1 MKKGIHPEYKMST
14 VHCAC
19 GNTFETRATVDK
31 INVEICSNCHP
42 YFTGKQNL
50 VDTAG
55 RIEKY
60 MEKYNKFLRNITELI
75 EKGLFTSRDLKKEVE
90 NALKFKVENIANRLN
105 LVTREEFEVQKKRI
119 EKLQKNL
126 IKLKTKKGNS
136 RINKKIRKVKKL

>member
-1 MKKGIHPEYKMST
+1 
-14 VHCAC
+14 
-19 GNTFETRATVDK
+19 
-31 INVEICSNCHP
+31 
-42 YFTGKQNL
+42 
-50 VDTAG
+50 
-55 RIEKY
+55 

-75 EKGLFTSRDLKKEVE
+75 EKGLFTSKDLKKEVE
-90 NALKFKVENIANRLN
+90 NVLRFQVENIANRLN

>member
-1 MKKGIHPEYKMST
+1 
-14 VHCAC
+14 
-19 GNTFETRATVDK
+19 
-31 INVEICSNCHP
+31 
-42 YFTGKQNL
+42 
-50 VDTAG
+50 
-55 RIEKY
+55 

-75 EKGLFTSRDLKKEVE
+75 EKGLFTSRDLKKEAQ